1 MVEALVTQLVLYAHH
16 SICVGIWI
24 NSRFNMPESFFEL
37 EQRRRNKHVFS
48 LIVNKMFIQQFSF
61 TGLSCNCKY
70 VYSPRPWRAQSPF
83 KSPLRNPN
91 NFTLEINSIR
101 QLPETLPLKFWKN
114 FITIL
119 NFGIRDLFHFILPH
133 YALESTAEQK
143 SLRLLLPSFS
153 STKVISLK
161 KEDKKSLLTMR
172 TMPSSFPIFH
182 GGEKCSE
189 NFLSI

>member
-1 MVEALVTQLVLYAHH
+1 
-16 SICVGIWI
+16 
-24 NSRFNMPESFFEL
+24 MPESFFEL
-37 EQRRRNKHVFS
+37 EQRQRNKHVFS
-48 LIVNKMFIQQFSF
+48 LIVNKMFVQQFSF
-61 TGLSCNCKY
+61 TGLAVIVRLFTSIQ
-70 VYSPRPWRAQSPF
+70 PRPWRAQSLF

-91 NFTLEINSIR
+91 NFALKINSIR

-172 TMPSSFPIFH
+172 TMPSSFSIFH